1 MKSKPAVLIRRGNE
15 TPENMEASDER
26 GLHRSAH
33 FDGHCSRPAVYVC
46 FQGIRIRDSHAY
58 VLEIQRMNGN
68 DRHTLELRAGDV
80 VRVAFETEKG
90 ELRLQICAPDG
101 TVIYRGNGRKASSFT
116 LNIAQTGAYTME
128 VKAKQARGNIRITI
142 KERNQ

>member
-1 MKSKPAVLIRRGNE
+1 MKRLKPWKLLMNAASIALLVLMGVAAARPF
-15 TPENMEASDER
+15 TP
-26 GLHRSAH
+26 
-33 FDGHCSRPAVYVC
+33 V

-80 VRVAFETEKG
+80 VQVAFEMEKG

>member
-1 MKSKPAVLIRRGNE
+1 MKRLKPWKLLMNAASIALLILMGVAAARPF
-15 TPENMEASDER
+15 TP
-26 GLHRSAH
+26 
-33 FDGHCSRPAVYVC
+33 V

-90 ELRLQICAPDG
+90 FLRLQICAPDG

>member
-1 MKSKPAVLIRRGNE
+1 MKRLKTWKLLMNAASIALLILMGTAAARPF
-15 TPENMEASDER
+15 TP
-26 GLHRSAH
+26 
-33 FDGHCSRPAVYVC
+33 V

-90 ELRLQICAPDG
+90 FLRLQICAPDG

-142 KERNQ
+142 KDRNQ

>member
-1 MKSKPAVLIRRGNE
+1 MKRLKAWKLLMNAASIALLILMGVAAARPF
-15 TPENMEASDER
+15 TP
-26 GLHRSAH
+26 
-33 FDGHCSRPAVYVC
+33 V

-90 ELRLQICAPDG
+90 FLRLQICAPDG
-101 TVIYRGNGRKASSFT
+101 TVIYRGNGRKTSSFT
-116 LNIAQTGAYTME
+116 LNIAQTGAYTIE

>member
-1 MKSKPAVLIRRGNE
+1 MKRLKPWKLLMNAASIALLILMGVAAARPF
-15 TPENMEASDER
+15 TP
-26 GLHRSAH
+26 
-33 FDGHCSRPAVYVC
+33 V
-46 FQGIRIRDSHAY
+46 FQGIRIRDSYAY

>member
-1 MKSKPAVLIRRGNE
+1 MKRLKAWKLLMKAASIALLILMGVAAARPF
-15 TPENMEASDER
+15 TP
-26 GLHRSAH
+26 
-33 FDGHCSRPAVYVC
+33 V

-90 ELRLQICAPDG
+90 FLRLQICAPDG

-116 LNIAQTGAYTME
+116 LNIAQTGAYTIE

>member
-1 MKSKPAVLIRRGNE
+1 MKRLKAWKLLMNAASIALLILMGVAAARPF
-15 TPENMEASDER
+15 TP
-26 GLHRSAH
+26 
-33 FDGHCSRPAVYVC
+33 V

-80 VRVAFETEKG
+80 VQVAFETEKG
-90 ELRLQICAPDG
+90 FLRLQICAPDG

-128 VKAKQARGNIRITI
+128 VRQSRPGETS
-142 KERNQ
+142 ELP

>member
-1 MKSKPAVLIRRGNE
+1 MKRLKAWKLLMKAACIALLILMGVAAARPF
-15 TPENMEASDER
+15 TP
-26 GLHRSAH
+26 
-33 FDGHCSRPAVYVC
+33 V

-90 ELRLQICAPDG
+90 FLRLQICAPDG

-142 KERNQ
+142 KDRNQ